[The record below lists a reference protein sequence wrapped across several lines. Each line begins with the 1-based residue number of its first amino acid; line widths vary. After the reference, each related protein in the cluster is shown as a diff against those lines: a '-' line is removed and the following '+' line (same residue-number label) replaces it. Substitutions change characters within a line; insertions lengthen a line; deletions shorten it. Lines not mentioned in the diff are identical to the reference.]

1 MIWLLQNWR
10 LALLMAVAFAF
21 GAMGIRAR
29 WLSDRLDKAQAKN
42 GAMKQELERYE
53 RITTVDTGIGATDQ
67 QRIERLRRFAD
78 EYERKRD

>member
-1 MIWLLQNWR
+1 MIWFIQNWR

-42 GAMKQELERYE
+42 GEMKQELDAHGRMNH
-53 RITTVDTGIGATDQ
+53 VDQGTGDDDAT
-67 QRIERLRRFAD
+67 LRRKLHDYA
-78 EYERKRD
+78 KRNGG

>member
-1 MIWLLQNWR
+1 MIWLVQNWR

-42 GAMKQELERYE
+42 GEMKQELE
-53 RITTVDTGIGATDQ
+53 AH
-67 QRIERLRRFAD
+67 ERLNKVPTGDGLSDAD
-78 EYERKRD
+78 LRKHLREYSKRNGG